1 MRLKKLLISGF
12 KSFVDTTDVRL
23 PSQLVGVVGPNGC
36 GKSNIIDAVRW
47 VMGESSAKMLRG
59 DNMADVIFNGSSV
72 RKPVGKASVE
82 LIFDNSDGQAP
93 GNYGQFAEISVRR
106 TLTRDGQSTYQI
118 NNIKTRRRDV
128 LDLFRGTGLGPR
140 SYSIIEQ
147 GMVSR
152 IVEARPEDLRVF
164 VEEAAGTSKYK
175 DRRRETEI
183 RIQHTRDNLDRVADI
198 RDELGKQLRRLK
210 RQSASARR
218 YKVLKG
224 EERTITGQLHVLRLN
239 ALNQQLSEQ
248 DRNTAEKE
256 NTLQAALAHQ
266 REVESELESL
276 RKQHSGVQEKNSDI
290 QQEFY
295 RVGAQISSLEQKI
308 ETPAPDRYQ
317 ARGKRSS
324 SCNRAGLIDK
334 NRLSRKST
342 RVPVSANTSRKPSP
356 SWMPLKSR
364 LVKQR
369 FVFRIQKKYS
379 RTGWPKWRASMS
391 NPASRRN
398 R

>member
-295 RVGAQISSLEQKI
+295 RVGAQISSLEQK
-308 ETPAPDRYQ
+308 
-317 ARGKRSS
+317 
-324 SCNRAGLIDK
+324 N
-334 NRLSRKST
+334 
-342 RVPVSANTSRKPSP
+342 
-356 SWMPLKSR
+356 
-364 LVKQR
+364 
-369 FVFRIQKKYS
+369 
-379 RTGWPKWRASMS
+379 
-391 NPASRRN
+391 
-398 R
+398 